1 MEQKVKINNYILT
14 SSNKIKI
21 NSKDLIK
28 NDIFIALRG
37 SKYHGNKFINE
48 AIKAG
53 AKYCITDKYSYKF
66 KYNKNVLLVDD
77 TFVFL
82 KDLSIKKRSLFKGEV
97 IGITGSAGK
106 TSLKE
111 NLKFF
116 LKKKYKIS
124 ASIKSYN
131 NELGVMLSI
140 LNMNINSDYAIFE
153 IGTNNFGE
161 IKDLTKLVKP
171 SQVFITNIL
180 STHLENFKSK
190 KNIAKEKSD
199 IFNKKFNPYVK
210 TLYFQNKSKEEK
222 LIRNLAKK
230 QKLKKII
237 AVGQKGLDCYIK
249 NKKYINSNHII
260 NLKILNKHLKIVLNK
275 YQEHRLI
282 NLIFIFTFYIVNKIN
297 TEVVIQNINK
307 IPVVVGRGSIHNLV
321 INNLKIKLIDESY
334 NANPETMIN
343 SINNFS
349 EIKENKFSKI
359 LVLGNMNELGIKTLN
374 LHCKVIKEIEIHS
387 FDKVILCGDFLK
399 KALSMF
405 AELKNNYVYKST
417 SRSIMSYLEK
427 NVHKKAIIMVKSSN
441 NTEVNKFVKL
451 LKSTKRN
458 RDCLN

>member
-53 AKYCITDKYSYKF
+53 DKYCITDKYSYKF

-199 IFNKKFNPYVK
+199 IFNKKYNPFVK

-282 NLIFIFTFYIVNKIN
+282 NLIFVFTFYIVNKIN
-297 TEVVIQNINK
+297 TEAVIKNINK
-307 IPVVVGRGSIHNLV
+307 IPVVVGRGSIHNLA
-321 INNLKIKLIDESY
+321 INNVKIKLIDESY

-349 EIKENKFSKI
+349 KIKDNNCSKI
-359 LVLGNMNELGIKTLN
+359 LILGNMNELGIKTLT
-374 LHCKVIKEIEIHS
+374 LQCKVIKHIEIHS
-387 FDKVILCGDFLK
+387 FERVILCGDFFK
-399 KALSMF
+399 KALNMF
-405 AELKNNYVYKST
+405 SDLKNKYVYKS
-417 SRSIMSYLEK
+417 SPRSIMSYLLQI
-427 NVHKKAIIMVKSSN
+427 VHKKAIIMVKSSN
-441 NTEVNKFVKL
+441 DTEVNKLAKVLKL
-451 LKSTKRN
+451 KKEG
-458 RDCLN
+458 

>member
-1 MEQKVKINNYILT
+1 MEQKAKVNKYILT

-180 STHLENFKSK
+180 STHLENFKNK
-190 KNIAKEKSD
+190 INIAKEKSD
-199 IFNKKFNPYVK
+199 IFNKKYNDFVK
-210 TLYFQNKSKEEK
+210 TLYFQNNTRAES
-222 LIRNLAKK
+222 IINNLAKK

-237 AVGQKGLDCYIK
+237 KVGKNDVDCYIK
-249 NKKYINSNHII
+249 NKKYKNSNHEII
-260 NLKILNKHLKIVLNK
+260 LKIFNKSFKILIND
-275 YQEHRLI
+275 YEEHRVT
-282 NLIFIFTFYIVNKIN
+282 NLIFILTFFIVNKIN
-297 TEVVIQNINK
+297 TDVVIKNANNI
-307 IPVVVGRGSIHNLV
+307 PFVEGRGSRHNVLL
-321 INNLKIKLIDESY
+321 NKLKIKLIDESY

-349 EIKENKFSKI
+349 KIKDNNCSKI
-359 LVLGNMNELGIKTLN
+359 LILGNMNELGRKTLT
-374 LHCKVIKEIEIHS
+374 LHCKVIKHIEIHS
-387 FDKVILCGDFLK
+387 FERVILCGNFFK

-405 AELKNNYVYKST
+405 SDLKNKYVYKSST
-417 SRSIMSYLEK
+417 RNIMSYLMQ

-441 NTEVNKFVKL
+441 DTEVNKLAKVLKL
-451 LKSTKRN
+451 KKEG
-458 RDCLN
+458 